1 MSFRTRIVI
10 GIVVCVILPWIMT
23 YFVSDYYTE
32 DVLMQRAVQQSEQS
46 LRTIEMSIRQ
56 SFDNLMY
63 ISTFFQFDSEFKQL
77 LKSYRLI
84 DPSSEGANQ
93 QIALHKLQIQTYLDG
108 FTNTIR
114 STYITIMTDNG
125 LYYTNYPTYDFNPQQ
140 FYHEPWIEEMRKLN
154 NYDTFWL
161 GAQTNYVTD
170 DVSASPYVITM
181 GKVMKT
187 SGKIEAY
194 IILSTLESEFGDKL
208 RNFAD
213 SNDHLYYLTDEQ
225 GLIISSLATEDI
237 GTAFPYPVSLSD
249 EYRIVEHQAKDYL
262 LVSHPVS
269 YTNWRLIS
277 MVPYRETIGKINRM
291 TSITIIIQGVFL
303 ALFMFILIAL
313 VQQMTKPIVRLSRVT
328 REVERGN
335 LSRRAEIKGRHDLA
349 LLGHSFDRMLDRI
362 EEMIEQIRYKE
373 EAKRIA
379 EFEMLQAQVN
389 PHFLFNV
396 LNAIRLNLTMK
407 GEQDSAELIQSLSSL
422 LRMTINRN
430 NPFITLQ
437 EEIETIQHYV
447 NLMNFRHEQ
456 RISLQLDIEFNALH
470 EKVPRF
476 FLQPIIENAI
486 IHGFD
491 EMAGHITISAQATE
505 RELVV
510 IVKDNGHGM
519 DEDTLA
525 RLREWIYDEESTEM
539 GSNQHSFTGVGIRNV
554 NQRMRITYGERFS
567 MRLESSPGAGTT
579 FTFHIPKE

>member
-32 DVLMQRAVQQSEQS
+32 DVLVQRAVQQSEQS

-125 LYYTNYPTYDFNPQQ
+125 LYYTNYPTYNFNPQQ
-140 FYHEPWIEEMRKLN
+140 FYQEPWIEEMRKLN

-225 GLIISSLATEDI
+225 GLIISSLTTN
-237 GTAFPYPVSLSD
+237 GFPLSGLSVGRVSDRRTSG
-249 EYRIVEHQAKDYL
+249 QGL
-262 LVSHPVS
+262 LAGLTSGVLYQLAPDQHGSVSGNHRQDQPHD
-269 YTNWRLIS
+269 
-277 MVPYRETIGKINRM
+277 
-291 TSITIIIQGVFL
+291 QHHDHH
-303 ALFMFILIAL
+303 
-313 VQQMTKPIVRLSRVT
+313 T
-328 REVERGN
+328 RR
-335 LSRRAEIKGRHDLA
+335 
-349 LLGHSFDRMLDRI
+349 
-362 EEMIEQIRYKE
+362 
-373 EAKRIA
+373 
-379 EFEMLQAQVN
+379 
-389 PHFLFNV
+389 
-396 LNAIRLNLTMK
+396 
-407 GEQDSAELIQSLSSL
+407 
-422 LRMTINRN
+422 
-430 NPFITLQ
+430 
-437 EEIETIQHYV
+437 
-447 NLMNFRHEQ
+447 
-456 RISLQLDIEFNALH
+456 
-470 EKVPRF
+470 VPR
-476 FLQPIIENAI
+476 PV
-486 IHGFD
+486 HVDPDRPGSTDD
-491 EMAGHITISAQATE
+491 ETDRA
-505 RELVV
+505 
-510 IVKDNGHGM
+510 
-519 DEDTLA
+519 
-525 RLREWIYDEESTEM
+525 
-539 GSNQHSFTGVGIRNV
+539 
-554 NQRMRITYGERFS
+554 
-567 MRLESSPGAGTT
+567 LEQSHEGG
-579 FTFHIPKE
+579 